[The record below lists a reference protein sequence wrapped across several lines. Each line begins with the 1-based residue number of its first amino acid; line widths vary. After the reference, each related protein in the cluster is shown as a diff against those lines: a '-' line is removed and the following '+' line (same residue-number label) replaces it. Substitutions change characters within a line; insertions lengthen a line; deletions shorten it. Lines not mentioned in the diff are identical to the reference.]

1 MAFAFK
7 RLVLF
12 TSIAAALAAD
22 KEPPFHP
29 PAAAALPHH
38 VTNSQLT
45 IGVEPYVSGDKLKAP
60 FGKLVPYQYGVLPV
74 LVCLQNDSGQTI
86 TLKGLQAE
94 YVGPNGDRVRATA
107 ASEVK
112 YARAPS
118 RPAVPSGPIS
128 MIKHK
133 NPLDTW
139 EIEGRALSAEML
151 PAGATAF
158 GFLYFET
165 GIQRGATLYL
175 SGIAEAKTGKELLF
189 FEIPIE

>member
-1 MAFAFK
+1 M
-7 RLVLF
+7 
-12 TSIAAALAAD
+12 
-22 KEPPFHP
+22 
-29 PAAAALPHH
+29 
-38 VTNSQLT
+38 T
-45 IGVEPYVSGDKLKAP
+45 IGAEPYVSGDKLKAP

-86 TLKGLQAE
+86 TLKGMQAE

-107 ASEVK
+107 ASDVK
-112 YARAPS
+112 FARAPS
-118 RPAVPSGPIS
+118 RPMVVPGPIS
-128 MIKHK
+128 IKRK

-151 PAGATAF
+151 PAGASAY

-165 GIQRGATLYL
+165 GVQRGATLYL

>member
-22 KEPPFHP
+22 KETPFHP

-45 IGVEPYVSGDKLKAP
+45 IGADPYVSGDKLKAP

-74 LVCLQNDSGQTI
+74 LVSLQNDTGQTI
-86 TLKGLQAE
+86 SLSHMQAE
-94 YVGPNGDRVRATA
+94 YVGPNGDRVKATA
-107 ASEVK
+107 ASDVK
-112 YARAPS
+112 YARGSS
-118 RPAVPSGPIS
+118 RPVVVPGPIS
-128 MIKHK
+128 IKRK

-151 PAGATAF
+151 PAGASAF

-165 GIQRGATLYL
+165 GIQRGSTLYL

-189 FEIPIE
+189 FEIPLE

>member
-1 MAFAFK
+1 MPFVFK
-7 RLVLF
+7 RLALF
-12 TSIAAALAAD
+12 MSIAAALAAD

-38 VTNSQLT
+38 LTNSQVT
-45 IGVEPYVSGDKLKAP
+45 IGAEPYVSGDKLKAP

-86 TLKGLQAE
+86 TLKGMQAE

-107 ASEVK
+107 ASDVK
-112 YARAPS
+112 FARAPS
-118 RPAVPSGPIS
+118 RPMVVPGPIS
-128 MIKHK
+128 IKRK

-151 PAGATAF
+151 PAGASAY

-165 GIQRGATLYL
+165 GVQRGATLYL